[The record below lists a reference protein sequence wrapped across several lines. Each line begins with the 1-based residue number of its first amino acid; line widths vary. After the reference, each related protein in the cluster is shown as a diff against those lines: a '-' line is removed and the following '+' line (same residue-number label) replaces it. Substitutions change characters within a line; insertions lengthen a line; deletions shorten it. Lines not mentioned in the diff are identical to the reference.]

1 MAKQRKLGK
10 PSDQRR
16 ALLRN
21 QVSALLWH
29 GKIVTTEARAKEVRR
44 IAEKLI
50 HLAVEEYD
58 KTVKVQKEVNN
69 EKGQTVTIEVTNDAP
84 SKLNARRK
92 MMAFLYDLRE
102 PKSREETKKE
112 YKQRMRE
119 IKHPLIEKL
128 FNEYGPK
135 YRARNQEKNCA
146 GGYTRIIKLGPRR
159 GDGAEQV
166 LIELVD

>member
-1 MAKQRKLGK
+1 MARQRKLGK

-50 HLAVEEYD
+50 HYAVEEYD

-84 SKLNARRK
+84 SKLHARRK

-119 IKHPLIEKL
+119 VRHPLIEKL

-135 YRARNQEKNCA
+135 YRTRNQEKNCA

-166 LIELVD
+166 IIELVD